1 MDIQEFGQ
9 GADIMTLQLPKK
21 VKLKA
26 PGIPSRTTRPVFQ
39 HEGSLEKPVL
49 ERRPTAGEE
58 VIDFSTV
65 DEFKGRQ
72 DSEYI
77 SKITYFTDTNYK
89 PPRKLPIPLRWSP
102 YLVYK
107 RILDHNSY
115 GNYTGVTMIGM
126 SGSGKTTLTQAFCHY
141 IHRQEE
147 RGGIPYRVK
156 WFNGHDML
164 NMDKHIKALEVG
176 TPHVLIFDD
185 ASYTMEDAS
194 KSEKAVLANAL
205 TTIRHQVKAP
215 VITWMNIH
223 YSKATLKFFRNQHF
237 TFLTS
242 VSVEE
247 LGNLQDLFKEKMNVI
262 KNYARQYNR
271 MMLKGYFLCP
281 ISSFNDRTLM
291 YKTNEPFRLG
301 LVAEITD
308 LHYFVYAKEEC
319 QTCRP
324 TGPTKK
330 LKAANREEVAAWLLN
345 YSQPARTKAAL
356 EYFLTIKKGIPSLT
370 PLLKSQIDH
379 FVDLDRKIPGL
390 PWNEIYNEFITQKK
404 FNSKRHRN
412 KQQLLQKLPI
422 YQIEKMFQHELKDE
436 KRMGKL
442 PHNKLVKEPLLH
454 EEYSPSETPSN
465 EYMNTDPNAV
475 PEKEKP
481 KKLYDEYDSRFTESQ

>member
-1 MDIQEFGQ
+1 MAQEISKKF
-9 GADIMTLQLPKK
+9 TLK
-21 VKLKA
+21 VPDKRHKVSG
-26 PGIPSRTTRPVFQ
+26 PTFSDQ
-39 HEGSLEKPVL
+39 SSLQKPVL
-49 ERRPTAGEE
+49 ERQPGHTDEVVDMSDVEEFSMNKEVDYIQQTA
-58 VIDFSTV
+58 
-65 DEFKGRQ
+65 
-72 DSEYI
+72 
-77 SKITYFTDTNYK
+77 YFTDTNHD
-89 PPRKLPIPLRWSP
+89 PPKKLPIPLRWSP

-107 RILDHNSY
+107 RILDHNHY

-141 IHRQEE
+141 IHKQAEK
-147 RGGIPYRVK
+147 GGVEYRVK

-164 NMDKHIKALEVG
+164 HMDKHIKNLEVG
-176 TPHVLIFDD
+176 VPHLMIFDD

-247 LGNLQDLFKEKMNVI
+247 LGNLQDLFKERMNAI

-281 ISSFNDRTLM
+281 ISSFNGRTLK

-301 LVAEITD
+301 MVAEITD

-319 QTCRP
+319 TTCRP
-324 TGPTKK
+324 TGKIKK
-330 LKAANREEVAAWLLN
+330 LKASTREEVAGWLLN
-345 YSQPARTKAAL
+345 YGQPTRTKQAL
-356 EYFLTIKKGIPSLT
+356 EYFLTVKKGIPSLT
-370 PLLKSQIDH
+370 PILERQIRH
-379 FVDLDRKIPGL
+379 FTELDRSIPGL
-390 PWNEIYNEFITQKK
+390 PWDKIYNEFCSQKK
-404 FNSKRHRN
+404 FNNQRHRN
-412 KQQLLQKLPI
+412 KSETLMKLPI
-422 YQIEKMFQHELKDE
+422 YQIKNVFKKELEAEDKA
-436 KRMGKL
+436 KKL
-442 PHNKLVKEPLLH
+442 PHNKLVEEPMLDPK
-454 EEYSPSETPSN
+454 YASPDLPPN
-465 EYMNTDPNAV
+465 EHLSSVDPIP
-475 PEKEKP
+475 PEREKP

>member
-1 MDIQEFGQ
+1 MAQEISKKFSLKVPNKHHKVSGPTFSDQ
-9 GADIMTLQLPKK
+9 ASLQ
-21 VKLKA
+21 
-26 PGIPSRTTRPVFQ
+26 
-39 HEGSLEKPVL
+39 KPVL
-49 ERRPTAGEE
+49 ERQPTAGEE
-58 VIDFSTV
+58 VVDMSDVEEFSMNKEV
-65 DEFKGRQ
+65 D
-72 DSEYI
+72 YI
-77 SKITYFTDTNYK
+77 QQTAYFTDTNHD
-89 PPRKLPIPLRWSP
+89 PPKKLPIPLRWSP

-107 RILDHNSY
+107 RILDHNHY

-141 IHRQEE
+141 VHRQAEK
-147 RGGIPYRVK
+147 GGVEYRVK

-164 NMDKHIKALEVG
+164 NMDKHIKNLEVG
-176 TPHVLIFDD
+176 VPHIMIFDD
-185 ASYTMEDAS
+185 ASYTMEDAT

-247 LGNLQDLFKEKMNVI
+247 LGNLQDLFKERMNAI

-281 ISSFNDRTLM
+281 ISSFNGRTLK

-301 LVAEITD
+301 MVAEITD

-319 QTCRP
+319 TTCRP
-324 TGPTKK
+324 GAKSRK
-330 LKAANREEVAAWLLN
+330 LKASTREEVAAWLLN
-345 YSQPARTKAAL
+345 YSQPVRTKQAL

-370 PLLKSQIDH
+370 PLLRRQIEH

-390 PWNEIYNEFITQKK
+390 PWDKIYNEFCTQKK
-404 FNSKRHRN
+404 FNSPRHRN
-412 KQQLLQKLPI
+412 KAEKLMKLPI
-422 YQIEKMFQHELKDE
+422 YQIKNIFKKELEDEEKLK
-436 KRMGKL
+436 KL
-442 PHNKLVKEPLLH
+442 PHNKLVEEPLSS
-454 EEYSPSETPSN
+454 EGYAPSDLPPN
-465 EYMNTDPNAV
+465 EFMSTDADAV
-475 PEKEKP
+475 PEPEKP